1 MPPVEIDITRRVAIF
16 ETLPVK
22 ATQERASLARAQS
35 FSRAQA
41 DADQPTWTLG
51 ACAPFRAAGE
61 MLARHR
67 SMGRARVS
75 QPATEGKQSVPRTSV
90 PRTRL
95 ARWVTGR
102 TGLRQVGAR
111 KLLQV
116 LLDSLGSRSSAEF
129 RSMPVGYPPSNA
141 SYFAVLP

>member
-1 MPPVEIDITRRVAIF
+1 MEIDITRRVAIF

-22 ATQERASLARAQS
+22 ATQERASLAPAQS
-35 FSRAQA
+35 ISRAQA
-41 DADQPTWTLG
+41 GADQPTWTLG

-90 PRTRL
+90 PGL
-95 ARWVTGR
+95 A
-102 TGLRQVGAR
+102 
-111 KLLQV
+111 LQ
-116 LLDSLGSRSSAEF
+116 DE
-129 RSMPVGYPPSNA
+129 
-141 SYFAVLP
+141 